1 MKIEPC
7 VRCGRSLKTA
17 ENINESGDPAV
28 IVYTILKTTGVRPR
42 TTAHS
47 RRRSICMP
55 CSISI
60 ALGPSPN
67 SGAFNEDVYEGLI
80 EVSQANSELGKVA
93 HEQKFFPPSK
103 PRLMPG
109 SKPDETLSTKVM
121 RAPFSETDR
130 LAGTG

>member
-7 VRCGRSLKTA
+7 VRCGRALKTA

-42 TTAHS
+42 STAHA
-47 RRRSICMP
+47 RRRGICMP
-55 CSISI
+55 CAVSI
-60 ALGPSPN
+60 ALGPSPQ

-80 EVSQANSELGKVA
+80 ELTSTNVGLGSVA
-93 HEQKFFPPSK
+93 HEQKFNPPTR

-109 SKPDETLSTKVM
+109 SKPDESLGSKTLRS
-121 RAPFSETDR
+121 PFSETER
-130 LAGTG
+130 LASTG